1 MEAPDGLYG
10 DLGQEGGSPASLLR
24 LRQEERPFS
33 LIQVKKKMAIVQS
46 DPSMIF
52 R

>member
-1 MEAPDGLYG
+1 MKLLTVSMETLA
-10 DLGQEGGSPASLLR
+10 QEGGSPASLLR

-33 LIQVKKKMAIVQS
+33 LI
-46 DPSMIF
+46 